1 MKKILKLYD
10 VTNQKYLNLPF
21 ELKLKTSNNIDSN
34 EYDIVYGEKK
44 IPIDKNIYF
53 EFPQLQLIKKE
64 QILLKKER
72 ILELTDD
79 GIEKLEEKKKSIE
92 NMIDWST
99 QKKDNE
105 NYNGFTNLEIEKL
118 SDNDIEKKDNE
129 FNVNYE
135 KKEKEYK
142 QLTRDIIKIKQEIV
156 KLNENMYKKEKEN
169 EELTKKINE
178 NKKNIFDFET
188 KKNEYNSLI
197 SSIQGLKKISKANQ
211 NELIKELDKRKNSK
225 NTPKENIQEKQ
236 KEIKEKID
244 SYFNKLEEKVLKQ
257 LNEKGEDFL
266 KSYQKKWNDLEDKRK
281 QEYEKIKKENND
293 AITHLEE
300 LVDSNNIKHYNKTCK
315 KCNKSPIKGIL
326 YKCSECNIDY
336 YLCEK
341 CELKNYIDKEHPHDF
356 IKIRKEKT

>member
-21 ELKLKTSNNIDSN
+21 ELNLKTSNNIDSN
-34 EYDIVYGEKK
+34 EYDIVYGVDK

-53 EFPQLQLIKKE
+53 EFPQLKLIKKE
-64 QILLKKER
+64 KIFIKKER

-92 NMIDWST
+92 NMNDWSA

-105 NYNGFTNLEIEKL
+105 NYNDYVNVENKKL
-118 SDNDIEKKDNE
+118 SDIDNE
-129 FNVNYE
+129 
-135 KKEKEYK
+135 KTIKEYK
-142 QLTRDIIKIKQEIV
+142 QLTWDIIKIKQEIATL
-156 KLNENMYKKEKEN
+156 KENMDKKEKEN

-178 NKKNIFDFET
+178 NKKNIVDFET

-197 SSIQGLKKISKANQ
+197 SSIQGLNKISKANQ
-211 NELIKELDKRKNSK
+211 NELIKELDKRTISK

-244 SYFNKLEEKVLKQ
+244 SYFNNLEEKVLKQ
-257 LNEKGEDFL
+257 LNKKGEDFL
-266 KSYQKKWNDLEDKRK
+266 NSYRKKWNDLEDKRK
-281 QEYEKIKKENND
+281 QEYEKITKENND
-293 AITHLEE
+293 AITHLKE

-315 KCNKSPIKGIL
+315 KCHKSPIEGIL
-326 YKCSECNIDY
+326 YKCSECNVDY

-341 CELKNYIDKEHPHDF
+341 CELKNYIDKQHPHDF
-356 IKIRKEKT
+356 IKIRKE

>member
-21 ELKLKTSNNIDSN
+21 ELNLKTSNNIDSN

-64 QILLKKER
+64 KIFIKKER
-72 ILELTDD
+72 ILKLTDD

-92 NMIDWST
+92 NMIDWSA

-105 NYNGFTNLEIEKL
+105 NYNGYVNVENKNL
-118 SDNDIEKKDNE
+118 SDNNNEKIT
-129 FNVNYE
+129 
-135 KKEKEYK
+135 KEYK
-142 QLTRDIIKIKQEIV
+142 QLTRDIRKIKQDIA
-156 KLNENMYKKEKEN
+156 KLNENMDKKEKEN

-188 KKNEYNSLI
+188 KKNEYNTLI
-197 SSIQGLKKISKANQ
+197 SSIQGLNRISKANK
-211 NELIKELDKRKNSK
+211 NELIKELDKGKISK

-236 KEIKEKID
+236 KEIKAKID
-244 SYFNKLEEKVLKQ
+244 SYFNNLEEEVLKK
-257 LNEKGEDFL
+257 LNKKGEDFL
-266 KSYQKKWNDLEDKRK
+266 NSYQKKWNDLEDKRK
-281 QEYEKIKKENND
+281 QEYEKITKENND
-293 AITHLEE
+293 AITHLKE

-315 KCNKSPIKGIL
+315 KCNKSPIEGIL
-326 YKCSECNIDY
+326 YKCSECNDDY

-356 IKIRKEKT
+356 IKIRKEKINNIKFKI